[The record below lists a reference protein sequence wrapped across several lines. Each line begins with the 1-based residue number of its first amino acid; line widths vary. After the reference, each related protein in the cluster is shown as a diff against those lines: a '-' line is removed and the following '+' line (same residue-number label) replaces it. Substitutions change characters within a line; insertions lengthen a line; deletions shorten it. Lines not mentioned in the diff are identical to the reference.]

1 MGNKVNKINY
11 SMKNETSKKYCG
23 KMWLFWMNDSW
34 SIVIKVS
41 DVFITQYFSTPQKD
55 GVTVSLKVAEI
66 AVFSF
71 LFLPRS
77 SLFSSSLPSRSS
89 LLFFSA
95 AFSSLSLSL
104 LWFILCYFYS
114 PSCLSL
120 ISIHF
125 ILSISPFI
133 LSLYSPLLCFLY
145 LLYIYLLSPCLSFFS
160 SFLPLT
166 VRLTCC
172 GLLYNSN
179 NTASSTI
186 L

>member
-1 MGNKVNKINY
+1 MGNKVNEINY

-55 GVTVSLKVAEI
+55 GVTVSLKVAEM
-66 AVFSF
+66 AFFSF

-95 AFSSLSLSL
+95 AFSSLSLFLSSDLFFAISILPLVSL
-104 LWFILCYFYS
+104 LSLFILFCLFLPLSY
-114 PSCLSL
+114 PS
-120 ISIHF
+120 I
-125 ILSISPFI
+125 
-133 LSLYSPLLCFLY
+133 PLF
-145 LLYIYLLSPCLSFFS
+145 SVFSFFS
-160 SFLPLT
+160 ISIFSLRHSLLSFLLFF
-166 VRLTCC
+166 L
-172 GLLYNSN
+172 
-179 NTASSTI
+179 
-186 L
+186 

>member
-55 GVTVSLKVAEI
+55 GVTVSLKVAEM

-77 SLFSSSLPSRSS
+77 SLFSSSLPSWSS

-95 AFSSLSLSL
+95 AFSSLSLFLSSDLFFAISILPLVSL
-104 LWFILCYFYS
+104 LSLFILF
-114 PSCLSL
+114 CL
-120 ISIHF
+120 
-125 ILSISPFI
+125 
-133 LSLYSPLLCFLY
+133 
-145 LLYIYLLSPCLSFFS
+145 
-160 SFLPLT
+160 FLPLSYPSIPLFS
-166 VRLTCC
+166 VFSIFSISIFSLPHS
-172 GLLYNSN
+172 LLSF
-179 NTASSTI
+179 
-186 L
+186 LLFFL